1 MYSSNQRFGNFLEEL
16 GYDSKNLGA
25 NLKEI
30 STGQGKTTN
39 FPYSI
44 DIHDSELTGAPCNPL
59 TVNYVYTPTPDWI
72 FEIHSGYWN
81 RNDVNVFIAA
91 ADDKCYIINAREK
104 PNKENPLDK
113 KINIKTFDYG
123 INSKGFPKEALK
135 EILKESIDST
145 YFFDFVIKKQ
155 KTIHEVDKDL
165 LLNLIALRNEL
176 VEKGNERIVYLLIL
190 RCLFIKYLEDRGIY
204 DIYGRNYLLNIL
216 ESASPEKLMVAF
228 NDVQK
233 INGDIFKNDHITT
246 DDIKPRYLKELAR
259 FFSSDYRSGQ
269 GRLFPY
275 QFDKIPVQLI
285 SNVYESFLKSEE
297 KKGKGIFY
305 TPSFIVDFML
315 SHTLKGKLNDNPN
328 ATVLDPACGSGAF
341 LVESFKLIIGSLPEK
356 PGFEAKKK
364 ILETR
369 LLGID
374 IDQNALQ
381 IAAFSLYLAL
391 LETED
396 PGFIRHQIEHAHPIL
411 PNLVGKTL
419 IKGNALTD
427 DIFKDKK
434 FDCIVSNP
442 PWGSVPGDDDPEN
455 QKEREAINTKG
466 KEGLL
471 PEYKNVSDYERAQ
484 AFLLRVARWSGSETV
499 LSLVVKNSIFLN
511 DNAKEFRKEF
521 LGKYRLMYFYEL
533 SGLNKILFKK
543 RTIGE
548 IDGKNIEIGSTEPCA
563 VVVFD
568 KTGIGDNKFSYVSPR
583 LTGFSEKF
591 QLIHYTQKDVNR
603 VKQSD
608 FLDNDWLW
616 RVLVNGSPDDFQL
629 IKKRLS
635 FQHRIKIECR
645 SGFQPSKR
653 MVNLG
658 EPDIKKLIEPTYFE
672 RYKVIDK
679 LTDFNWNRKFR
690 RKPDEKI
697 FSGKRIIIP
706 VRPLKSDNMRFRAI
720 RLDENIIHKHN
731 ILSVKLKSGK
741 NYIENYAP
749 YLAILNSKLLG
760 YYFYH
765 ISPQWGKGE
774 EKRSTLRNIDVEKLP
789 LPVLEDADARAA
801 KLGEL
806 VEQIEL
812 SKKDNRDTAKLEQE
826 IDEIVFDLYGLLDFE
841 KEMIREFYQVNVERK
856 NDPVTGEDIQMYVDQ
871 FRRNFS
877 SFLSKG
883 FKLNAGYWVLPH
895 IGAAISLQIVDE
907 KDFKTGI
914 VKKEIPIL
922 DIVKNRQLQQSFLS
936 KMLNEDKVKIYDDNI
951 FYIIKSNYY
960 KDWTVI
966 QAMDDASEE
975 IGLLLNNLPDRN
987 NAD

>member
-1 MYSSNQRFGNFLEEL
+1 MYSANERFGNFLEEL
-16 GYDSKNLGA
+16 GYDSKNLEA

-30 STGQGKTTN
+30 STEQGKTGN

-123 INSKGFPKEALK
+123 INSKDFPKEALK

-176 VEKGNERIVYLLIL
+176 VEKGNERIVHLLIL

-216 ESASPEKLMVAF
+216 ESASPEKLIVAF

-305 TPSFIVDFML
+305 TPSFIVDFIL
-315 SHTLKGKLNDNPN
+315 SHTLKGKLKDNPN

-341 LVESFKLIIGSLPEK
+341 LIESFKIIIGSQPVK
-356 PGFEAKKK
+356 PGYEAKKK
-364 ILETR
+364 ILESR
-369 LLGID
+369 LFGID
-374 IDQNALQ
+374 NDPNALQ

-396 PGFIRHQIEHAHPIL
+396 PGFIRDQIEHAHPIL
-411 PNLVGKTL
+411 PDLIGKTL
-419 IKGNALTD
+419 INGNALTD

-442 PWGSVPGDDDPEN
+442 PWGSVPGDSDPEN
-455 QKEREAINTKG
+455 QKERQEMDQNS
-466 KEGLL
+466 
-471 PEYKNVSDYERAQ
+471 EYRHVSDYERAQ
-484 AFLLRVARWSGSETV
+484 AFLLRVDRWDGIETV
-499 LSLVVKNSIFLN
+499 FSLIVKNAIFLN
-511 DNAKEFRKEF
+511 DSAKEFRKEL
-521 LGKYRLMYFYEL
+521 LGKYRLRCFYEL

-543 RTIGE
+543 RIIGE
-548 IDGKNIEIGSTEPCA
+548 IDGKDIEIGSTEPCA

-568 KTGIGDNKFSYVSPR
+568 KSKIDNNTIDYVSPR

-591 QLIHYTQKDVNR
+591 QLIHFTQKDINE
-603 VKQSD
+603 VKQKD
-608 FLDNDWLW
+608 FLEDDLIW
-616 RVLVNGSPDDFQL
+616 RVLVKGSIDDYKL
-629 IKKRLS
+629 IKKVSYRNRALKITCS
-635 FQHRIKIECR
+635 RGFAAKKNMQPTKNKPWNRVLIKSQDFDRYHIKW
-645 SGFQPSKR
+645 Q
-653 MVNLG
+653 LG
-658 EPDIKKLIEPTYFE
+658 N
-672 RYKVIDK
+672 
-679 LTDFNWNRKFR
+679 FNWNQELNR
-690 RKPDEKI
+690 RRDEDLYRDN
-697 FSGKRIIIP
+697 RILI
-706 VRPLKSDNMRFRAI
+706 AI
-720 RLDENIIHKHN
+720 RPIPRDRFKLRCIYTNEELIFRDD
-731 ILSVKLKSGK
+731 ILCFKSEEIT
-741 NYIENYAP
+741 NYPP
-749 YLAILNSKLLG
+749 YLAILNSSFTG
-760 YYFYH
+760 YYLFK
-765 ISPQWGKGE
+765 ISAQWDGGI
-774 EKRSTLRNIDVEKLP
+774 KRSALRTYDIKSFPFPDISSSDNRISGLI
-789 LPVLEDADARAA
+789 
-801 KLGEL
+801 EL
-806 VEQIEL
+806 VNQVELFRKNGKDPSKFEQ
-812 SKKDNRDTAKLEQE
+812 K
-826 IDEIVFDLYGLLDFE
+826 IDEVVFDLYGLLDFE

-856 NDPVTGEDIQMYVDQ
+856 NDPVTGEDIQKYVDQ

-877 SFLSKG
+877 SFLAKG

-895 IGAAISLQIVDE
+895 IGAAISLQIVNE
-907 KDFKTGI
+907 KDFKTEI
-914 VKKEIPIL
+914 VKKDIPIL

-951 FYIIKSNYY
+951 FYIIKSKYF
-960 KDWTVI
+960 KDWTII

-975 IGLLLNNLPDRN
+975 IGLLLKNLPDRN